1 MIPPC
6 DPSILDK
13 NPQFKKLHQHLTANL
28 LNPDASTKADGNIPE
43 RKAVAEVCYN
53 STISQ
58 KLHGTD
64 GRLYRN

>member
-13 NPQFKKLHQHLTANL
+13 NPQFKKLHQHLTTNL
-28 LNPDASTKADGNIPE
+28 LNPDTSTKADGDIPE
-43 RKAVAEVCYN
+43 QKAVAEVRCN
-53 STISQ
+53 PTIVQ

-64 GRLYRN
+64 GREYRN